1 MLPII
6 FPIPIAAFFFIAAII
21 TVISSG
27 REVPRA
33 KIVKP
38 ITVCAIPMLVKN
50 ANDSDKN
57 NLPPIKKPK
66 KLNVNLIKFISLAC
80 FSSEISTLDENEML
94 FTEKELA
101 KANGACYSRFWKQCP
116 TKCLPLC
123 LPCNCLLH
131 PCRKAVS
138 KDKNRYEE
146 GTYSLDLVYLFC
158 QFLMYRIQK
167 YYRVFY
173 LLRKNG

>member
-1 MLPII
+1 MLKGCLTKHKIITIDVLIASNIKSLDWILSDEKLYPRTWTITIDGNRTNRIFIILLPII

-80 FSSEISTLDENEML
+80 FSSEISTLDEK
-94 FTEKELA
+94 F
-101 KANGACYSRFWKQCP
+101 F
-116 TKCLPLC
+116 
-123 LPCNCLLH
+123 
-131 PCRKAVS
+131 
-138 KDKNRYEE
+138 
-146 GTYSLDLVYLFC
+146 
-158 QFLMYRIQK
+158 
-167 YYRVFY
+167 
-173 LLRKNG
+173 